1 MRTATVDPK
10 ANFYFSVG
18 VMVFITIALLAA

>member
-1 MRTATVDPK
+1 MRTATVDHR

-18 VMVFITIALLAA
+18 VLLFLILAFLTA